1 MLARAAEF
9 AFIGLNEHSFP
20 PRFTIQVKWNKPP
33 AGWFKLNL
41 DGSSL
46 GNPSLAGGR
55 GLIRNENGDW
65 IRGYARAIGITT
77 SVAAELWALRDIQMC
92 LLLNLSA
99 VEIEIELD
107 AKLVVDL
114 LKKDG
119 DISNRNK
126 NIVADCKEGLKQ
138 IPMVRIVHC
147 Y

>member
-1 MLARAAEF
+1 
-9 AFIGLNEHSFP
+9 
-20 PRFTIQVKWNKPP
+20 VKWNKPP
-33 AGWFKLNL
+33 DGWFKLNL

-55 GLIRNENGDW
+55 GLIWNENGDW

-99 VEIEIELD
+99 VEIELD